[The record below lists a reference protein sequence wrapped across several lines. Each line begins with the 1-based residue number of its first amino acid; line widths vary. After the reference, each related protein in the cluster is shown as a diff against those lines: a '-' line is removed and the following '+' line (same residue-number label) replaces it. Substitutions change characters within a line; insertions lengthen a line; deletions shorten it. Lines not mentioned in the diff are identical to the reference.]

1 MKIKYLK
8 YLFLPIMVLVIG
20 ITASCERD
28 DICPES
34 TPTTPSLIITAFDV
48 DEQDNKKNIFGL
60 RIQGVGIDKVLTGY
74 NVVTNDSIVLPLK
87 THINTSQ
94 YKIHSNYTYDDNDTP
109 DDTSD
114 DIIGGNQDIVTIS
127 YTTENV
133 FVSRACGYKTIFKA
147 VEIVVENDG
156 DNWIQSIQPLNNPQ
170 SVENETAVHFNL
182 FH

>member
-1 MKIKYLK
+1 MKYFK
-8 YLFLPIMVLVIG
+8 YLFLPIFVLVIG

-48 DEQDNKKNIFGL
+48 DEQDNKKNIFGF
-60 RIQGVGIDKVLTGY
+60 RIQGVDIDEVLTGY

-87 THINTSQ
+87 THTNTSQ
-94 YKIHSNYTYDDNDTP
+94 YKLHSNYTYDDNDTP
-109 DDTSD
+109 EDTSD
-114 DIIGGNQDIVTIS
+114 DIIGGNQDIINIS

-133 FVSRACGYKTIFKA
+133 FVSRACGYKTIFKT
-147 VEIVVENDG
+147 VEITVEDDG
-156 DNWIQSIQPLNNPQ
+156 DNWIQLIQPLNNPQ
-170 SVENETAVHFNL
+170 SVENETAAHFNL